1 MREKS
6 ARTEIDDVPCCQD
19 HPDGICDSSLPFS
32 FLLSKR
38 NVAAANL
45 SLHEAHCLRFLKV
58 CPDCN
63 EPVALKD
70 MKEHFEK
77 AHEQVRCQ
85 LYHQSMQQYLLEC
98 HESEECQERTAKCPF
113 CELDLPYYKLQEHR
127 NACGSRTTRCWD
139 CSEYVMYKVLEDHK
153 LTCQAREGLK
163 GPGPQTN
170 LCQQCNCWIP
180 EDQYLQHLPGFPSS
194 PWQLPSSPAT
204 SSPAA
209 ERDVRPKKKDLSSAE
224 RPSLKPPRSKSTS
237 GWPAFTASLVPQ
249 ALEDDLYDQL
259 VTCSQCN
266 ILLPSPTLQ
275 KHEKKC
281 QRAASIQ
288 PPLRRPRLLR
298 KGGRCSKGV
307 KGPRQSA
314 NSGANVFALPC
325 RGIPVKPSWR
335 AKRDIK
341 VPMAPN
347 QPFYSSHQGQ
357 IQ

>member
-180 EDQYLQHLPGFPSS
+180 EDQYLQHL
-194 PWQLPSSPAT
+194 
-204 SSPAA
+204 
-209 ERDVRPKKKDLSSAE
+209 
-224 RPSLKPPRSKSTS
+224 
-237 GWPAFTASLVPQ
+237 